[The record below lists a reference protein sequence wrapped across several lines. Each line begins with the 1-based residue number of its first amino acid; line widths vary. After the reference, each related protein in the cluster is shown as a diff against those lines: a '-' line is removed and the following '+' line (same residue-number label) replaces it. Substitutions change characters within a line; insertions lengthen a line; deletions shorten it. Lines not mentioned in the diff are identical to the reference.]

1 MNATNHVTWNET
13 LAALDRCSGEHEKQ
27 GCTLA
32 VSFGLCRGHSWAQD
46 TSLGEGLEIAAQLED
61 PRLRVLVARGLQS
74 QIKVPGDER
83 LSIADCSRVHWARR
97 ARASWEDFL
106 EPMTGTPWPGGS
118 GRIDLRVVLELRE
131 LGKDPT
137 RLADELG
144 VGARSLKARAQR
156 LAFDPQWMGIV
167 PLI

>member
-46 TSLGEGLEIAAQLED
+46 TSLGEGLKIAAQLED

-74 QIKVPGDER
+74 QIKAPGDER

-97 ARASWEDFL
+97 ARASWEDF
-106 EPMTGTPWPGGS
+106 
-118 GRIDLRVVLELRE
+118 LELRE